1 MLLKH
6 IIHNKLNK
14 MKYTLEYF
22 RDKFR
27 AIPENL
33 WCMGSFSEEGDRH
46 CALGHCGN
54 NSFMRVSPE
63 GRALIEFA
71 RLYGKPRD
79 GRLKITSL
87 QEAQADTGNYSIPDV
102 NDRFTM
108 FKEWGDTPKQRVLG
122 YIDYMI
128 QKKDNMDTQ
137 PAVDQAVQIIGQVK
151 KYKLELAT
159 V

>member
-1 MLLKH
+1 
-6 IIHNKLNK
+6 
-14 MKYTLEYF
+14 MK
-22 RDKFR
+22 
-27 AIPENL
+27 
-33 WCMGSFSEEGDRH
+33 
-46 CALGHCGN
+46 
-54 NSFMRVSPE
+54 VSPE